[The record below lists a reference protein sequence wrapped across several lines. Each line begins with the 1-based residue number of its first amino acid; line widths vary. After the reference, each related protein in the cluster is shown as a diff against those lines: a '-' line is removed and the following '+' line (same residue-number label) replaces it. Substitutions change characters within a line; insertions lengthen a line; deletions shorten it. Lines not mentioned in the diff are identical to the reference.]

1 MVVGWCSVF
10 FFFFF
15 SFFLHSFCAHHFDKD
30 SVEVEN
36 SEGSC
41 VQRTAELA
49 MHLESLQI
57 EVEVLGKRNEPV
69 QREEQGSGLVSET
82 RNLL

>member
-1 MVVGWCSVF
+1 M
-10 FFFFF
+10 
-15 SFFLHSFCAHHFDKD
+15 LHSIHVQNFEK
-30 SVEVEN
+30 EWGK
-36 SEGSC
+36 GSLNYF
-41 VQRTAELA
+41 VLERIAELA